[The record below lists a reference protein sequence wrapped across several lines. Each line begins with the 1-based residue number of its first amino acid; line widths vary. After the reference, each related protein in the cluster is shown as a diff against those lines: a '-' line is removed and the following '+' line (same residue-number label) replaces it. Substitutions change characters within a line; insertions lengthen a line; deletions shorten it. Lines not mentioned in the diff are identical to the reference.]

1 MHFKIGCKGKLTA
14 LSSSFQSCKKKLSSR
29 PKLKSLN
36 FRCLLLCIS
45 LDKTKEF
52 K

>member
-1 MHFKIGCKGKLTA
+1 MHFKIDCKDKLTA
-14 LSSSFQSCKKKLSSR
+14 LSSSLQSCKKKLSSR

-36 FRCLLLCIS
+36 FRCLLPYTS